1 MRTAIRL
8 TILLLLGFI
17 AGSVFIAEG
26 SLHIWHKE
34 SPPGS
39 AADSISKPNGAAW
52 SDVQVTA
59 ADGAVLRGWL
69 FIPRKANHAGV
80 IALHGVGDTRLGM
93 LGHVD
98 FLLREGYTVLAPDC
112 RGHGTSGGDLIS
124 FGIREV
130 DDVRA
135 WVDLLSRTPSIERIY
150 GIGQSMGASILLESL
165 PREPRFR
172 AVVADCP
179 FSDFREIAY
188 ERLAQQGLL
197 GRMAAYPAVNFGFVY
212 VRARYGVN
220 LWDASPANAL
230 RGNHVPVLLIHGAAD
245 TNIDPRH
252 SRALHAAN
260 PANTE
265 LWEVPG
271 AAHVASL
278 GASRQQ
284 YIRRV
289 TAWFP

>member
-1 MRTAIRL
+1 
-8 TILLLLGFI
+8 
-17 AGSVFIAEG
+17 
-26 SLHIWHKE
+26 
-34 SPPGS
+34 
-39 AADSISKPNGAAW
+39 
-52 SDVQVTA
+52 
-59 ADGAVLRGWL
+59 
-69 FIPRKANHAGV
+69 
-80 IALHGVGDTRLGM
+80 
-93 LGHVD
+93 
-98 FLLREGYTVLAPDC
+98 
-112 RGHGTSGGDLIS
+112 
-124 FGIREV
+124 
-130 DDVRA
+130 
-135 WVDLLSRTPSIERIY
+135 
-150 GIGQSMGASILLESL
+150 
-165 PREPRFR
+165 
-172 AVVADCP
+172 
-179 FSDFREIAY
+179 
-188 ERLAQQGLL
+188 
-197 GRMAAYPAVNFGFVY
+197 MAAYPAVNFGFVY

-289 TAWFP
+289 TTWFP